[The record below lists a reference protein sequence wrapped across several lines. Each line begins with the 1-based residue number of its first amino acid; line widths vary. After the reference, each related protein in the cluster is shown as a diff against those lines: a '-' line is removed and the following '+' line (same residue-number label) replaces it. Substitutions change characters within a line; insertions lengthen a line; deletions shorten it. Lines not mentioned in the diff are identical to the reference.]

1 MKKGF
6 FYLHVVIL
14 FVVFLSCS
22 TKKPVPSLE
31 AAINQGCLFD
41 NRKYCGWHSSATRN
55 GQYFL
60 TYWGK
65 DTIVTLINKDCD
77 DTIILTVY
85 PKGRYDSV
93 YHVAYSLWKELTSMA
108 AALHSDFDFY
118 ANAPDTNG
126 HFRYARMDFYNKD
139 CDTNVTLFQIES
151 AIFVEYD
158 MANRYKLKSVAK
170 DWYTYDRHR
179 REVD

>member
-1 MKKGF
+1 MRKNLLYRYVAG
-6 FYLHVVIL
+6 L
-14 FVVFLSCS
+14 FLMMLGCS
-22 TKKPVPSLE
+22 TKSPEPSVE
-31 AAINQGCLFD
+31 AVISQGCLFD
-41 NRKYCGWHSSATRN
+41 NRSYCGWCSSVTRN

-60 TYWGK
+60 TNTGEDTLTAVIGWDGK
-65 DTIVTLINKDCD
+65 DTFRLG
-77 DTIILTVY
+77 VY
-85 PKGRYDSV
+85 PHGRYDSA
-93 YHVAYSLWKELTSMA
+93 YHVAYSLYKNLTSMA

-139 CDTNVTLFQIES
+139 CDTNITLFQIDS

-170 DWYTYDRHR
+170 DWYTYERLWNY
-179 REVD
+179 VN